1 MQSIYLRGCEFRMN
15 FSCFCCCSSQSSRRE
30 SVDGARHAS
39 TTDPQQTAVVRA
51 NPTLQTNSQLQPS
64 APPRDAICSTQAPLP
79 PAFASWP
86 ATTSPYSLPNQVTS
100 VEDGTSPVMP
110 EASSDEEGPP
120 QASEAGSTFPE
131 HHEAPVIVAEAVP
144 PSQTPTYDARATP
157 EHDQVPVIVAEAVP
171 PSQTPTY
178 DARATEPGSSSQN
191 SVVRFCVTLNNGS
204 EMSHLDCE
212 GNIETLELALRTLH
226 FSNG

>member
-144 PSQTPTYDARATP
+144 PSQTPTYDARAT
-157 EHDQVPVIVAEAVP
+157 
-171 PSQTPTY
+171 
-178 DARATEPGSSSQN
+178 EPGSSSQN